1 MRLHQVI
8 NIQGRQI
15 EIPEIFFRE
24 LIFQIFQNTR
34 LFLLPQLF
42 KQLAGVKISGLPVI
56 DQVPGI
62 SRCDITSSDNIAPK
76 VPDQRIFRLNKTVL
90 QMELSQLIFAAV
102 LRKKFIDGRQAS
114 LNQSLFLAF
123 GVPFRHA
130 SAKQSNRNQDPNH
143 QFHNFF
149 ANNLHQLSL
158 PCHLLERPDSAPS
171 LRHI

>member
-1 MRLHQVI
+1 MRLYQII
-8 NIQGRQI
+8 NIQNRQI
-15 EIPEIFFRE
+15 EIPEFFFRE

-62 SRCDITSSDNIAPK
+62 SCCGITSSDHIAPK
-76 VPDQRIFRLNKTVL
+76 APEQRIFRLNKTAL
-90 QMELSQLIFAAV
+90 QIELSQLIFAAV
-102 LRKKFIDGRQAS
+102 LRKKFIDSRQAS

-123 GVPFRHA
+123 GVPFLHA
-130 SAKQSNRNQDPNH
+130 SAKQSDRNQDPNR
-143 QFHNFF
+143 QFHNSF

-158 PCHLLERPDSAPS
+158 FCHLRE
-171 LRHI
+171 